1 MKSVAMFGYLRDG
14 VGKASTKTLRNEGK
28 VPCVMYGP
36 NEHIHFS
43 MYSADFKPLVYTPN
57 AYKVKLEIDGKIHRA
72 ILKDIQ
78 FHSVNDSILHADFL
92 EIKDDK
98 EIEMMIPVKLVGNS
112 VGVRQGGKLIV
123 KYKKLLVRCL
133 PPNLPDFIE
142 IRMGLNPTIPDL
154 GSADLDGDGVSN
166 EQEIRWGFN
175 PEYANSAFLEKEKLK
190 MSTRQLVQ
198 PGCDSGLK
206 YQFQF
211 DNLPLAEN
219 KAFTGKIGNI
229 DTTLQAGENQIMLIS
244 VQQAI
249 GQQNVKKKMTI
260 QLLKATQTGAPSV
273 GPVNVIG
280 DF

>member
-57 AYKVKLEIDGKIHRA
+57 AYKVKLDIDGKIYRA

-78 FHSVNDSILHADFL
+78 FHPVNDSILHADFL

-98 EIEMMIPVKLVGNS
+98 EIEMMIPVKLTGNS

-123 KYKKLLVRCL
+123 KYKKLRVSCL

-142 IRMGLNPTIPDL
+142 I
-154 GSADLDGDGVSN
+154 S
-166 EQEIRWGFN
+166 
-175 PEYANSAFLEKEKLK
+175 
-190 MSTRQLVQ
+190 
-198 PGCDSGLK
+198 
-206 YQFQF
+206 
-211 DNLPLAEN
+211 
-219 KAFTGKIGNI
+219 I
-229 DTTLQAGENQIMLIS
+229 DTLEIGKS
-244 VQQAI
+244 VKVSEVAT
-249 GQQNVKKKMTI
+249 NNFKLLDAPNNPVVSVKVTRASVEEAKAAAAPAKK
-260 QLLKATQTGAPSV
+260 
-273 GPVNVIG
+273 
-280 DF
+280 